1 MTDATPLNNADSS
14 HSYRGEVYCA
24 ASGQW
29 AFRVTQ
35 DAEEFARGAGFEDEI
50 EASEACSDVVPFV
63 DFPIF
68 LSADPAFVAP
78 SAEVL
83 AVRVES
89 ANALLWSLH
98 NHWSLNSHDSMDSDD
113 VLYLLS
119 DLFTVLNGVDEM
131 AE

>member
-1 MTDATPLNNADSS
+1 MTDGTLLNNVDSS
-14 HSYRGEVYCA
+14 HAYRGDVYCA

-29 AFRVTQ
+29 AFRVTK
-35 DAEEFARGAGFEDEI
+35 DGEEFARGAGFEDEI

-68 LSADPAFVAP
+68 LSADPSVVAP

-83 AVRVES
+83 AGRVES

-98 NHWSLNSHDSMDSDD
+98 NHWSLNPHDSMDSEG
-113 VLYLLS
+113 VLELLS
-119 DLFTVLNGVDEM
+119 DLFTVLNGVDDE
-131 AE
+131 